1 MAALMF
7 FGCSMDDFIG
17 MKSGGAELTPGVGG
31 QSSSMA
37 SLGRGDLHFEPPCN
51 VTCDCDFSTFA
62 PICGSDGKTYY
73 SSCHAGCSIASVV
86 NGKTLYKNC
95 ECIPENLGE

>member
-17 MKSGGAELTPGVGG
+17 MKTGAELGG
-31 QSSSMA
+31 AASSMS
-37 SLGRGDLHFEPPCN
+37 SLAHGDVQFVPPCN

-62 PICGSDGKTYY
+62 PICGSDGKTYF
-73 SSCHAGCSIASVV
+73 SSCHAGCTIASVV
-86 NGKTLYKNC
+86 NGKTMYKDC
-95 ECIPENLGE
+95 ECIPEIEGE